1 MEPNSNGG
9 QGMLALSP
17 PPRVAQAGQG
27 LVEYGLI
34 LVLIAI
40 VAIASLAFFGNVVSG
55 MLNMIGSSV

>member
-1 MEPNSNGG
+1 
-9 QGMLALSP
+9 MLALSP